1 VPFLLC
7 QADGGPHFMGLQTNK
22 GGETK
27 SQHPKQH
34 LGQGKRRN
42 ETTYRVRQKKLV
54 STKGYRQHE
63 KTK

>member
-34 LGQGKRRN
+34 LEQEKRRN
-42 ETTYRVRQKKLV
+42 E
-54 STKGYRQHE
+54 KGYRQHE